1 MDHLDPT
8 PSAAKEKDPVCGMDV
23 NPATARFK
31 ALHNEKEYFFCGA
44 GCLAKFQANPEQI
57 LSAPPK
63 PMSIAKP
70 MTMTSGLVS
79 LGNPADSSK
88 DSPKGSSKMVMPT
101 LPPTMTKPA
110 AAVKAPLPGAS
121 GKDTRAYVCPMCPE
135 VRQIGPGPCPKCGM
149 ALDPESPALPA
160 SKTEY
165 TCPMHPE
172 IVRSGPGSCP
182 ICGMALE
189 PRTVTV
195 EEDNPELR
203 DMTRRFWISLA
214 MTAPLLAI
222 AMGSMLSPQAF
233 MGEASVNGLT
243 LYRAGWLPWLE
254 LILATPVVLWGGWPF
269 FQRGWASVVNRS
281 TNMFTLIAMGTG
293 VAYLFSV
300 VATLFPRIFPASF
313 RSMGERPDVYFEAAA
328 AIVTLVLLGQVLEL
342 RARSRTS
349 SAIRALLDL
358 SPKMAR
364 LMSED
369 GPEGDRDI
377 PLEQVKPGDRLRV
390 RPGEKIPVDGV
401 VLDGSSVVDESMI
414 TGESVPVQKTAASH
428 VIGATVNGNG
438 SLVMRAER
446 VGRETMLAQI
456 VQMVSQAQRTRAPI
470 QRLADKVAGWFVPAV
485 IAIAVVT
492 FIAWVSFGPEPRF
505 AHAIV
510 NAVAVLII
518 ACPCALGLATPMAI
532 MVGTG
537 RGAHA
542 GVLLRNA
549 EALETLEKVDTIVF
563 DKTGTLT
570 EGKPKVVA
578 MSTAGISPGISEDEL
593 LRLAASLERA
603 SEHPL
608 GAAIVLKAKELKLS
622 LNEPA
627 NFQSIPGQGI
637 RGTVE
642 GKSVAVGNMALMSA
656 VGAFGSEEAALAGRA
671 AASTAIYVAVDGKY
685 AGNIAV
691 ADPVKESTARAL
703 RELQAQGIRLVML
716 TGDNQATAQEIARSL
731 EIADFKA
738 EVLPAQKAEIVKSL
752 QKEGRVVA
760 MAGDGINDAPA
771 LAQAHVGIA
780 MGTGTDIAMES
791 GGITLLK
798 GDLEGILRARKL
810 SQATMR
816 NIRQNL
822 FFAFLYNSIGVPIA
836 AGVLYP
842 VFGLLLSP
850 ILAAAAMSFSSV
862 SVITNSLRLRNV
874 KL

>member
-1 MDHLDPT
+1 MDHLNPVDNPH
-8 PSAAKEKDPVCGMDV
+8 AAPPPDKAQQTDPVCGMAV
-23 NPATARFK
+23 NPATAHHK
-31 ALHNEKEYFFCGA
+31 TPHKGKEYFFCSA
-44 GCLAKFQANPEQI
+44 CCLAKFQLNPERI
-57 LSAPPK
+57 LSSPAQ
-63 PMSIAKP
+63 PMG
-70 MTMTSGLVS
+70 SGLVS
-79 LGNPADSSK
+79 LG
-88 DSPKGSSKMVMPT
+88 GPT
-101 LPPTMTKPA
+101 LVKPTMVKPT
-110 AAVKAPLPGAS
+110 GGS
-121 GKDTRAYVCPMCPE
+121 RKDTRAYVCPMCPE
-135 VRQIGPGPCPKCGM
+135 VRQVGPGPCPKCGM
-149 ALDPESPALPA
+149 VLEPESPTPTAT
-160 SKTEY
+160 KTEY

-172 IVRSGPGSCP
+172 IVRAGPGSCP

-189 PRTVTV
+189 PRTVTA

-203 DMTRRFWISLA
+203 DMTRRFWISL
-214 MTAPLLAI
+214 TLTTPLLAI
-222 AMGSMLSPQAF
+222 AMGSMLSPHTF
-233 MGEASVNGLT
+233 MT
-243 LYRAGWLPWLE
+243 LPWNWGLPWLE
-254 LILATPVVLWGGWPF
+254 LLLATPVVLWGGWPF

-313 RSMGERPDVYFEAAA
+313 RSMGDRPDVYFEAAA

-364 LMSED
+364 LINGD
-369 GPEGDRDI
+369 GTERDV
-377 PLEQVKPGDRLRV
+377 PLEQVQPGDRLRV

-414 TGESVPVQKTAASH
+414 TGESVPVKKTAGAR
-428 VIGATVNGNG
+428 VIGATVNGSG
-438 SLVMRAER
+438 ALVMRAER
-446 VGRETMLAQI
+446 VGSETMLAQI

-485 IAIAVVT
+485 IAIAAVT
-492 FIAWVSFGPEPRF
+492 FIAWVAFGPEPRF
-505 AHAIV
+505 AHGIV

-518 ACPCALGLATPMAI
+518 ACPCALGLATPMSI

-542 GVLLRNA
+542 GVLIKNA

-578 MSTAGISPGISEDEL
+578 FSTTGILPGISGPET

-608 GAAIVLKAKELKLS
+608 GAAIVSQANELELTLS
-622 LNEPA
+622 EPA
-627 NFQSIPGQGI
+627 DFQSMPGQGI

-642 GKSVAVGNMALMSA
+642 GKSIAAGNHALMRA
-656 VGAFGSEEAALAGRA
+656 VGAFTSKTGVSAVAYPGST
-671 AASTAIYVAVDGKY
+671 SIYVAVDGKY

-691 ADPVKESTARAL
+691 ADPLKSSTPNAL
-703 RELQAQGIRLVML
+703 RELKAQGIRLVML
-716 TGDNQATAQEIARSL
+716 TGDDQATAQQTARSL
-731 EIADFKA
+731 AIENYKA
-738 EVLPAQKAEIVKSL
+738 EVLPAQKAEIVKRL
-752 QKEGRVVA
+752 QSEGRIVA

-771 LAQAHVGIA
+771 LAQANVGIA
-780 MGTGTDIAMES
+780 MGTGTDIAIES

-798 GDLEGILRARKL
+798 GDLEGILRARRL

-862 SVITNSLRLRNV
+862 SVIANSLRLRNV